1 MRGSKLRR
9 YACRRPAGKPA
20 CPLDTTRV
28 HGSEGDTTYPASAG
42 AENPGGAALQALKDC
57 KKAGT
62 GPPNVRY
69 RTSLTMTAFVFG
81 SKLAWIPCSSTK
93 GESNSQRRPR
103 LTVRRSVT
111 RHASCPYTPVS
122 KPPAL
127 FLGPVTA

>member
-28 HGSEGDTTYPASAG
+28 HGSEGETTYPASAG

-69 RTSLTMTAFVFG
+69 STLLTMTVLLFG
-81 SKLAWIPCSSTK
+81 SKFAWIPCWSTK
-93 GESNSQRRPR
+93 GGSHSHRRPT
-103 LTVRRSVT
+103 LTVSLLLT
-111 RHASCPYTPVS
+111 CHSSCP
-122 KPPAL
+122 
-127 FLGPVTA
+127 